1 MQRALEQSGS
11 VEIVHGT
18 AEKRLL
24 EVGGGLG
31 APLRYP
37 SPVPQAVR
45 SASRSRLAGRRRI
58 RHILRPVKFGVFDH
72 IEPVPGLR
80 LDQIYRERL
89 LQIEHLDAAGFYAYH
104 LAEHHTPAI
113 HSLAPS
119 QNVFLGAVAQRTRRL
134 RFGPCVYV
142 LPLHH
147 PLRLIEEISMLDHL
161 SDGRLE
167 IGVGRGGV
175 MEAYFWGQEA
185 DPETNYARYLET
197 LAIIREGLSH
207 DELTYAGRFHS
218 FDQLPMYLRPL
229 QKPYP
234 PLWYMRNPVTAAMEG
249 MHTIIVGSLDGLAVA
264 VPRYRAAW
272 EEHQG
277 AGALTAQGEAP
288 MIGLVVHLV
297 VADTDDEAISAA
309 APAWEKYRWN
319 LAAPRR
325 LEAEKRNL
333 TQFMS
338 TRDGSFGFV
347 GDRPAGLPVRE
358 LRRDI
363 DAELERFD
371 QQARRPHPNRLGGV
385 ALAGSPAAV
394 RDYLDEYLAT
404 GANYF
409 VCSFQWGDLSHEQ
422 AMRSIELFT
431 AEVMP
436 RYGPSG

>member
-1 MQRALEQSGS
+1 MR
-11 VEIVHGT
+11 
-18 AEKRLL
+18 
-24 EVGGGLG
+24 
-31 APLRYP
+31 
-37 SPVPQAVR
+37 
-45 SASRSRLAGRRRI
+45 
-58 RHILRPVKFGVFDH
+58 FGVFDH

-89 LQIEHLDAAGFYAYH
+89 LQIEALDAAGFYAYH

-119 QNVFLGAVAQRTRRL
+119 QNVFLGAVAQRTRHL

-207 DELTYAGRFHS
+207 DELTYRGRFHS
-218 FDQLPMYLRPL
+218 FEKLPMYLRPL
-229 QKPYP
+229 QTPYP
-234 PLWYMRNPVTAAMEG
+234 PLWYMRNPVTAAVEG
-249 MHTIIVGSLDGLAVA
+249 MHTIIVGSLDGLAAA

-277 AGALTAQGEAP
+277 TGALTVQGEAP

-297 VADTDDEAISAA
+297 VAETDDEALAA
-309 APAWEKYRWN
+309 ARPAWEKYRWN

-338 TRDGSFGFV
+338 TKDGSFGFV
-347 GDRPAGLPVRE
+347 GDRPAGLPTRE

-371 QQARRPHPNRLGGV
+371 QQRSRPHPNRLGGV
-385 ALAGSPAAV
+385 ALAGSPTAV
-394 RDYLDEYLAT
+394 REYLDEYVAT

-409 VCSFQWGDLSHEQ
+409 VCSFQWGDLSHAQ
-422 AMRSIELFT
+422 AMRSLELFT

-436 RYGPSG
+436 RYATV

>member
-1 MQRALEQSGS
+1 MR
-11 VEIVHGT
+11 
-18 AEKRLL
+18 
-24 EVGGGLG
+24 
-31 APLRYP
+31 
-37 SPVPQAVR
+37 
-45 SASRSRLAGRRRI
+45 
-58 RHILRPVKFGVFDH
+58 FGVFDH
-72 IEPVPGLR
+72 IEPVPGQR
-80 LDQIYRERL
+80 LDRIYRERL
-89 LQIEHLDAAGFYAYH
+89 VQIERLDRAGFYAYH

-119 QNVFLGAVAQRTRRL
+119 QNVFLAAVAQRTQRL

-147 PLRLIEEISMLDHL
+147 PLRLIEEISMLDNL

-185 DPETNYARYLET
+185 DPETNFARYCET
-197 LAIIREGLSH
+197 LAILKEGLSH
-207 DELTYAGRFHS
+207 DRLTYSGRFHS
-218 FDQLPMYLRPL
+218 FEQLPMYLRPL
-229 QKPYP
+229 QRPYP

-249 MHTIIVGSLDGLAVA
+249 MHTILVGSLESLPGSVA
-264 VPRYRAAW
+264 QYRATW

-277 AGALTAQGEAP
+277 AGARTVQGDEP

-297 VADTDDEAISAA
+297 VAETDEEAMAA
-309 APAWEKYRWN
+309 AKPAWEKYRWN

-338 TRDGSFGFV
+338 TKDGSFGFV
-347 GDRPAGLPVRE
+347 GDRPGGLPTRE

-371 QQARRPHPNRLGGV
+371 QQKFRTDPTRLGGV
-385 ALAGSPAAV
+385 ALAGSPRAV
-394 RDYLDEYLAT
+394 LEYMDEYLET

-409 VCSFQWGDLSHEQ
+409 VCSFQWGDLTHEQ

-431 AEVMP
+431 TEVMP
-436 RYGPSG
+436 HYVAAAR

>member
-1 MQRALEQSGS
+1 M
-11 VEIVHGT
+11 
-18 AEKRLL
+18 
-24 EVGGGLG
+24 GL
-31 APLRYP
+31 R
-37 SPVPQAVR
+37 
-45 SASRSRLAGRRRI
+45 
-58 RHILRPVKFGVFDH
+58 FGVFDH
-72 IEPVPGLR
+72 IEPVPGQR

-89 LQIEHLDAAGFYAYH
+89 VQIERLDQAGFYAYH
-104 LAEHHTPAI
+104 LAEHHTPAV

-119 QNVFLGAVAQRTRRL
+119 QNVFLGSVAQRTRRM

-175 MEAYFWGQEA
+175 MEAFFWGQEA
-185 DPETNYARYLET
+185 DSETNYARYTET
-197 LAIIREGLSH
+197 LAILREGLSH
-207 DELTYAGRFHS
+207 EQLTYQGHFHS

-229 QKPYP
+229 QQPYP

-249 MHTIIVGSLDGLAVA
+249 MHTIIVGTLEGLSTAVS
-264 VPRYRAAW
+264 RYRAAW

-277 AGALTAQGEAP
+277 AGTRTVQGQDP

-297 VADTDDEAISAA
+297 VADTNEEALAA
-309 APAWEKYRWN
+309 AKPAWEKYRWN

-333 TQFMS
+333 TQFLS
-338 TRDGSFGFV
+338 TKDGSFGFV
-347 GDRPAGLPVRE
+347 GDRPKGLPERE
-358 LRRDI
+358 MRRDI

-371 QQARRPHPNRLGGV
+371 QQRARPHPNRPGGV
-385 ALAGSPAAV
+385 ALAGTPDAV
-394 RDYLDEYLAT
+394 REYMDEYLAT

-409 VCSFQWGDLSHEQ
+409 VCSFQWGDLSHAQ
-422 AMRSIELFT
+422 AMRSVELFST
-431 AEVMP
+431 EVMP
-436 RYGPSG
+436 HYATAAPAPSPRGADRAG

>member
-1 MQRALEQSGS
+1 MAL
-11 VEIVHGT
+11 
-18 AEKRLL
+18 R
-24 EVGGGLG
+24 
-31 APLRYP
+31 
-37 SPVPQAVR
+37 
-45 SASRSRLAGRRRI
+45 
-58 RHILRPVKFGVFDH
+58 FGVFDH

-89 LQIEHLDAAGFYAYH
+89 LQIERLDAAGFYAYH

-185 DPETNYARYLET
+185 DSETNYARYVET
-197 LAIIREGLSH
+197 LAIIREGLSYDH
-207 DELTYAGRFHS
+207 LSYAGRFHS
-218 FDQLPMYLRPL
+218 FDALPMYLRPL
-229 QKPYP
+229 QQPYP

-249 MHTIIVGSLDGLAVA
+249 MHTIIVGSLDGLAIA

-277 AGALTAQGEAP
+277 SGRLTAQGQEP

-297 VADTDDEAISAA
+297 VAETNEEALAA
-309 APAWEKYRWN
+309 ARPAWEKYRWN

-325 LEAEKRNL
+325 LEAEKRGL
-333 TQFMS
+333 TQFQS
-338 TRDGSFGFV
+338 TKDGSFGFV
-347 GDRPAGLPVRE
+347 GDRPAGLPTRE

-371 QQARRPHPNRLGGV
+371 QQRHRDHPNRLGGV
-385 ALAGSPAAV
+385 ALAGTPAAV
-394 RDYLDEYLAT
+394 REYMGEYLAT

-409 VCSFQWGDLSHEQ
+409 VCSFQWGDLSHAQ
-422 AMRSIELFT
+422 AMRSIELFAT
-431 AEVMP
+431 EVMP
-436 RYGPSG
+436 HYTPSAPVRH

>member
-1 MQRALEQSGS
+1 MSL
-11 VEIVHGT
+11 T
-18 AEKRLL
+18 
-24 EVGGGLG
+24 
-31 APLRYP
+31 
-37 SPVPQAVR
+37 
-45 SASRSRLAGRRRI
+45 
-58 RHILRPVKFGVFDH
+58 FGIFDH

-89 LQIEHLDAAGFYAYH
+89 LQIERLDRAGFFAYH

-119 QNVFLGAVAQRTRRL
+119 QNVFLGAVAQRTTRM

-161 SDGRLE
+161 SGGRLE

-185 DPETNYARYLET
+185 DSETNYARYVET

-207 DELTYAGRFHS
+207 DTLTYNGRFHS
-218 FDQLPMYLRPL
+218 FDSLPMYLRPL
-229 QKPYP
+229 QQPYP

-249 MHTIIVGSLDGLAVA
+249 MHTIIVGSIDGLAVA

-277 AGALTAQGEAP
+277 KGTRTRQGEEP
-288 MIGLVVHLV
+288 KIGLVVHMV
-297 VADTDDEAISAA
+297 VAETDAEALRIAK
-309 APAWEKYRWN
+309 PAWEKYRWN

-347 GDRPAGLPVRE
+347 GDRPAGLPTRE

-371 QQARRPHPNRLGGV
+371 QVKQGSHPNRLGGV
-385 ALAGSPAAV
+385 ALAGTPAAV
-394 RDYLDEYLAT
+394 REYMDEYLQT

-409 VCSFQWGDLSHEQ
+409 VCSFQWGDIQHEQ
-422 AMRSIELFT
+422 AMRSIELFAT
-431 AEVMP
+431 EVMP
-436 RYGPSG
+436 AYAAP

>member
-1 MQRALEQSGS
+1 M
-11 VEIVHGT
+11 T
-18 AEKRLL
+18 
-24 EVGGGLG
+24 
-31 APLRYP
+31 LR
-37 SPVPQAVR
+37 
-45 SASRSRLAGRRRI
+45 
-58 RHILRPVKFGVFDH
+58 FGVFDH
-72 IEPVPGLR
+72 IEPVPGQR

-89 LQIEHLDAAGFYAYH
+89 VQIERLDRAGFYAYH

-119 QNVFLGAVAQRTRRL
+119 QNVFLGSVAQRTTRM

-147 PLRLIEEISMLDHL
+147 PLRLIEEISMLDNL

-207 DELTYAGRFHS
+207 DQLTFAGRFHS
-218 FDQLPMYLRPL
+218 FENLPMYLRPL

-234 PLWYMRNPVTAAMEG
+234 PMWYMRNPVTAAMER
-249 MHTIIVGSLDGLAVA
+249 MHTFIVGSIDGLAVA

-277 AGALTAQGEAP
+277 VGARTVQGDEP

-297 VADTDDEAISAA
+297 VANTDEDAMRIAR
-309 APAWEKYRWN
+309 PAWETYRWN

-325 LEAEKRNL
+325 LEAEKRGL
-333 TQFMS
+333 TQF
-338 TRDGSFGFV
+338 TQTKDGSFGFV
-347 GDRPAGLPVRE
+347 GERPKGLPTRE

-371 QQARRPHPNRLGGV
+371 QVKQGSHPNRLGGV
-385 ALAGSPAAV
+385 ALAGTPRAV
-394 RDYLDEYLAT
+394 LEYMDEYLAT

-409 VCSFQWGDLSHEQ
+409 VCSFQWGDISHEN
-422 AMRSIELFT
+422 AMRSIELF
-431 AEVMP
+431 ASEVMP
-436 RYGPSG
+436 RYATAASATRA